1 MDWRS
6 LGYAAMIEAALLA
19 LAAFGGPHG
28 ALGAAP
34 WVLQLPGLLLALY
47 PTGGDWF
54 LARVAAAALVQ
65 LGLWYL
71 VVAAVRA
78 RRRRRDRPAST

>member
-28 ALGAAP
+28 ALGAA
-34 WVLQLPGLLLALY
+34 
-47 PTGGDWF
+47 
-54 LARVAAAALVQ
+54 ALVQ

-71 VVAAVRA
+71 IVAALRA
-78 RRRRRDRPAST
+78 RRRRHDHPAST